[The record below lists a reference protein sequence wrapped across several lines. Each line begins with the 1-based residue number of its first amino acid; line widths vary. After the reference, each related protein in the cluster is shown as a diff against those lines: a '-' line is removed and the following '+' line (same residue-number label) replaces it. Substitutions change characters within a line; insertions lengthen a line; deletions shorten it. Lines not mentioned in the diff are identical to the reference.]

1 MDSIRFGSVGCLLYL
16 LAVPLGAQAQVVN
29 PTQPV
34 LLEIPAEAAEP
45 AVAAVA
51 PPVRETAAA
60 RQAARIPVTFVL
72 QEEPSRRPAA
82 LVPMYSG
89 MIALQGYDAYS
100 TLAAIKRGAVET
112 NPVASATVTQPAAFL
127 AMKGVAAAATVY
139 SAERLWRKGRRKSAV
154 ALMIVTNGALAV
166 VTARNASVL
175 RSVR

>member
-1 MDSIRFGSVGCLLYL
+1 
-16 LAVPLGAQAQVVN
+16 
-29 PTQPV
+29 
-34 LLEIPAEAAEP
+34 
-45 AVAAVA
+45 
-51 PPVRETAAA
+51 
-60 RQAARIPVTFVL
+60 
-72 QEEPSRRPAA
+72 
-82 LVPMYSG
+82 
-89 MIALQGYDAYS
+89 
-100 TLAAIKRGAVET
+100 VET